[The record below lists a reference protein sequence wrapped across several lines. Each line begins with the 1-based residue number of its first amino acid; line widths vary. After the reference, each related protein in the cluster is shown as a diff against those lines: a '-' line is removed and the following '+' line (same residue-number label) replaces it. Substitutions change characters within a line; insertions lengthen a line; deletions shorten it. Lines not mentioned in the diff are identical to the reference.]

1 MCIFPLFLLFSGRI
15 RFPFNTMCCFKKY
28 KFRRPHFGCSN
39 ISNLILLFLLIST
52 SSLNAQTNR
61 SFTEFVDEDCECYDR
76 KSEGFTS
83 KVDAHCHFR
92 PFGGRVI
99 PFSELIGYFQKS
111 GVLFVNA
118 YGIGQTLPSDDTCT
132 YYLDC
137 PGTKVSPSLRND
149 FVNAAHYLEYTGT
162 ENGKIDDPFEG
173 EERINLVLSM
183 TFPDLA
189 HPERVTEYIQLLDE
203 EYPDVFSWMGEVN
216 LVKQAL
222 FNNGQVPASLES
234 IKLWKPFMDTI
245 RRRNIPINIHSD
257 LGSNAEP
264 TKYLY
269 LMEEVLNRY
278 NGNKIVWAHL
288 GLSKELTDIAPE
300 KHITILKK
308 LLDKHENLMLDLS
321 WDVLWDS
328 VFVNDESRAKYV
340 ELINAY
346 PTRFLT
352 GTDFVASRDAKD
364 YKTYKDALIKT
375 SYINRDMSDEAFRNI
390 ALGENYFRLLGLDY
404 SAPKICERIKKR
416 NKGKK

>member
-1 MCIFPLFLLFSGRI
+1 MY
-15 RFPFNTMCCFKKY
+15 CFKKN
-28 KFRRPHFGCSN
+28 KLRRSRFRYSN
-39 ISNLILLFLLIST
+39 VSNLIFLFLLIST

-61 SFTEFVDEDCECYDR
+61 SFTDFVDEDCECYDR
-76 KSEGFTS
+76 KREGFTS

-137 PGTKVSPSLRND
+137 PGTSVTPSLRND

-162 ENGKIDDPFEG
+162 DKGKIDDPFEG

-203 EYPDVFSWMGEVN
+203 EYPGVFSWMGEVN

-278 NGNKIVWAHL
+278 NDNKIVWAHL

-300 KHITILKK
+300 KHIAILKR
-308 LLDKHENLMLDLS
+308 LLDKYENLMLDLS

-364 YKTYKDALIKT
+364 YKTYRDALIKT
-375 SYINRDMSDEAFRNI
+375 SYINLDMSDEAFRNI
-390 ALGENYFRLLGLDY
+390 ALGENYFKLLGLDY
-404 SAPKICERIKKR
+404 TAPKICERKKKR
-416 NKGKK
+416 NTVKQ

>member
-1 MCIFPLFLLFSGRI
+1 MHCL
-15 RFPFNTMCCFKKY
+15 KKN
-28 KFRRPHFGCSN
+28 KFRKPRFRCSN
-39 ISNLILLFLLIST
+39 ISNLIFLFFLISA

-61 SFTEFVDEDCECYDR
+61 NFTDFVDEDCECYDR
-76 KSEGFTS
+76 KREGFTS
-83 KVDAHCHFR
+83 KVDTHCHFR

-99 PFSELIGYFQKS
+99 PFSELIGYFQKA

-137 PGTKVSPSLRND
+137 PGTLVTPSLRND

-162 ENGKIDDPFEG
+162 DKGKTDDPFEG

-189 HPERVTEYIQLLDE
+189 HPERITEYIQLLDE
-203 EYPDVFSWMGEVN
+203 EYPGVFSWMGEVN

-222 FNNGQVPASLES
+222 FNNGQVPASVEN
-234 IKLWKPFMDTI
+234 IKLWGPFMDTI

-278 NGNKIVWAHL
+278 NDNKIVWAHL

-328 VFVNDESRAKYV
+328 VFVNDKSRAKYV
-340 ELINAY
+340 EFINAY

-352 GTDFVASRDAKD
+352 GTDFVASRDGKN
-364 YKTYKDALIKT
+364 YKTYRDALIKT
-375 SYINRDMSDEAFRNI
+375 SYINLDMSDEAFRNI
-390 ALGENYFRLLGLDY
+390 ALGENYFKLLGLDY
-404 SAPKICERIKKR
+404 TAPTICDRKKKR
-416 NKGKK
+416 NTVRQ